1 MQGIPILQS
10 DQDSIEPSFCGESL
24 DVLSSDWT
32 VSSGL
37 QVNILTLKSGSEL
50 VASKANGV
58 EFYFVVKGSGTFH
71 RNDADFDVLAGYGWI
86 SDPGRYVNLLETVLY
101 ET

>member
-1 MQGIPILQS
+1 M
-10 DQDSIEPSFCGESL
+10 
-24 DVLSSDWT
+24 LSSDWT

-37 QVNILTLKSGSEL
+37 HVNILTLKPGLEL

-86 SDPGRYVNLLETVLY
+86 SDPGRYVNLRLNHFRMRLEALFCIFLMSNFVLLFLHKS
-101 ET
+101 